1 MPSAF
6 YFCKMIKLGQYNR
19 LTAVRSTR
27 HGMYLADEE
36 GREVLLPR
44 KYVPKDFTEEQ
55 SLEVFVFNDSEDR
68 PTATT
73 LAPKILLHQ
82 VAFLQVKQVNKFGAF
97 LDWGLEKDL
106 LVPFRE
112 QRSEMQKGKSYLVY
126 LYEDEESQRLVATNK
141 WYKFINNEELTVE
154 QDQEV
159 ELVVANS
166 TDLGINVIINHK
178 HVGLIYKNELF
189 RSLRPG
195 DQVKGYIKLIRPD
208 NKIDVRLQRE
218 GYAHV
223 EPNADKILQILQ
235 ANDGFLGLHDGSSP
249 DDIRAQLEMS
259 KKTFKKAI
267 GALYKK
273 KLIEI
278 KSKGIYLIKN

>member
-1 MPSAF
+1 
-6 YFCKMIKLGQYNR
+6 MIQLGQYNR
-19 LTAVRSTR
+19 LKAVRSTR
-27 HGMYLADEE
+27 HGLYLADEE

-44 KYVPKDFTEEQ
+44 KYVPKDVSEEQ
-55 SLEVFVFNDSEDR
+55 VLEVFVFNDSEDR

-73 LAPKILLHQ
+73 LVPKILLHQ
-82 VAFLQVKQVNKFGAF
+82 VAYLQVKQVNKFGAF

-126 LYEDEESQRLVATNK
+126 LYEDEESQRLVATSK
-141 WYKFINNEELTVE
+141 WYRFINNENLIVE

-159 ELVVANS
+159 DLIVANS
-166 TDLGINVIINHK
+166 TDLGVNVIINHQ
-178 HVGLIYKNELF
+178 HVGLVYKNEIF
-189 RSLRPG
+189 RRLRPG
-195 DQVKGYIKLIRPD
+195 DQIKGYVKLIRPD
-208 NKIDVRLQRE
+208 NKIDIRLQRE

-223 EPNADKILQILQ
+223 EPNAEKILQILQ

-249 DDIRAQLEMS
+249 DDIRAHLEMS

-278 KSKGIYLIKN
+278 KTKGIYLVKG

>member
-1 MPSAF
+1 
-6 YFCKMIKLGQYNR
+6 MIQLGQYNS
-19 LTAVRSTR
+19 LKAVRSTR

-44 KYVPKDFTEEQ
+44 KYVPKDISEEQ
-55 SLEVFVFNDSEDR
+55 VLEVFVFNDSEDR

-82 VAFLQVKQVNKFGAF
+82 VAYLQVKQVNKFGAF
-97 LDWGLEKDL
+97 LDWGLDKDL

-126 LYEDEESQRLVATNK
+126 LYEDEESQRLVATSK
-141 WYKFINNEELTVE
+141 WYRFINNEDLTVE

-159 ELVVANS
+159 DLIVANS
-166 TDLGINVIINHK
+166 TNLGVNVIINHK
-178 HVGLIYKNELF
+178 HVGLVYKNEIF
-189 RSLRPG
+189 RRLRPG
-195 DQVKGYIKLIRPD
+195 DHIKGFVKLIRPD
-208 NKIDVRLQRE
+208 NKIDIRLQRE

-223 EPNADKILQILQ
+223 EPNAEKILQILQ
-235 ANDGFLGLHDGSSP
+235 INDGFLGLHDGSSP

-278 KSKGIYLIKN
+278 KAKGIYLVKE

>member
-1 MPSAF
+1 
-6 YFCKMIKLGQYNR
+6 MIKLGQYNR
-19 LTAVRSTR
+19 LTAARSTR

-36 GREVLLPR
+36 GREVLLPQ
-44 KYVPKDFTEEQ
+44 KYVPKDLREEQ

-82 VAFLQVKQVNKFGAF
+82 VAYLQVKQVNKFGAF

-141 WYKFINNEELTVE
+141 WYKFINNEELTVK

-159 ELVVANS
+159 DLVVANS

-178 HVGLIYKNELF
+178 HVGLVYKNEIF

-195 DQVKGYIKLIRPD
+195 DQIKGYIKLIRPD
-208 NKIDVRLQRE
+208 NKIDVRLQQE

-223 EPNADKILQILQ
+223 EPNAEKILQILQ
-235 ANDGFLGLHDGSSP
+235 SNDGFLALHDGSSP

-273 KLIEI
+273 KLIDI
-278 KSKGIYLIKN
+278 KSKGIYLLKN